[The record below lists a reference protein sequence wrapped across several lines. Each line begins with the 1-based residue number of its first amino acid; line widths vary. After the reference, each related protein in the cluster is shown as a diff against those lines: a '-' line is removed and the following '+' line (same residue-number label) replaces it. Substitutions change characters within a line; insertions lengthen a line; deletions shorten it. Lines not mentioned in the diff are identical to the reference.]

1 MYLNNSNT
9 IDAISLH
16 TVLQRMELVLV
27 IDWEDESDE
36 AILLLQDKLSFYLYY
51 IEGGQ
56 LENHYPQAIGKPVC
70 IQILTRNK
78 LSEEVKSLL
87 LTVEKI
93 LSDLQID
100 LEVKQFDRKNLTF
113 IASLLNGK

>member
-1 MYLNNSNT
+1 MYLENTNT

-27 IDWEDESDE
+27 LDWEDQSDE
-36 AILLLQDKLSFYLYY
+36 AILLLQDKLNFYLYY

-70 IQILTRNK
+70 IQILARNV
-78 LSEEVKSLL
+78 LSEEAKSLL
-87 LTVEKI
+87 VTIEKI
-93 LSDLQID
+93 LLDLDIF
-100 LEVKQFDRKNLTF
+100 LEVKQFDCEKMTF
-113 IASLLNGK
+113 VASLLN